1 MAICHQ
7 YPEVESDSHTVI
19 FLEWI
24 ILHTFNVFHLPLRLN
39 KWTPWDHPPSRGP
52 RTSLVRLWS
61 LNTKAA
67 TTVTGAMV
75 RNFTI
80 EELNSQCHD
89 FEGQTT
95 SSDVLTA
102 SFRLSDHP
110 VAVSSGQNLPWK
122 NRTQSLVISSW
133 FPITIEKT
141 NKGDIYHRF
150 LGEVYAG
157 KTNLSPELTL
167 VSLITFSCIKATLLM
182 WSTFS
187 CSLVETQWFSVLV

>member
-1 MAICHQ
+1 M
-7 YPEVESDSHTVI
+7 
-19 FLEWI
+19 
-24 ILHTFNVFHLPLRLN
+24 
-39 KWTPWDHPPSRGP
+39 
-52 RTSLVRLWS
+52 
-61 LNTKAA
+61 
-67 TTVTGAMV
+67 

-89 FEGQTT
+89 SEEQTT

-122 NRTQSLVISSW
+122 SRTQSLVISSW

-157 KTNLSPELTL
+157 KTNLNPELTL
-167 VSLITFSCIKATLLM
+167 VSLLTCSCTSASFLFDVSLISCTNTVVLSRLSSSPLRQPITELPVNC
-182 WSTFS
+182 
-187 CSLVETQWFSVLV
+187 

>member
-1 MAICHQ
+1 MPIPSSRFWLSGTHCQWQFATNILKWKLFHTLWYFESELFYIHSMSST
-7 YPEVESDSHTVI
+7 YPSD
-19 FLEWI
+19 
-24 ILHTFNVFHLPLRLN
+24 
-39 KWTPWDHPPSRGP
+39 WTPWDHPPSRGP
-52 RTSLVRLWS
+52 RTSLIRLES
-61 LNTKAA
+61 LITKAA
-67 TTVTGAMV
+67 TIVTGAMV

-133 FPITIEKT
+133 FPITIEKPT
-141 NKGDIYHRF
+141 TAIFIIDF
-150 LGEVYAG
+150 
-157 KTNLSPELTL
+157 
-167 VSLITFSCIKATLLM
+167 
-182 WSTFS
+182 
-187 CSLVETQWFSVLV
+187 

>member
-1 MAICHQ
+1 M
-7 YPEVESDSHTVI
+7 
-19 FLEWI
+19 
-24 ILHTFNVFHLPLRLN
+24 
-39 KWTPWDHPPSRGP
+39 
-52 RTSLVRLWS
+52 
-61 LNTKAA
+61 
-67 TTVTGAMV
+67 

-133 FPITIEKT
+133 FPITK
-141 NKGDIYHRF
+141 NGNIYHRF

-167 VSLITFSCIKATLLM
+167 VSLITFSCIKATLSDPRFLDLLLNYNAM
-182 WSTFS
+182 I
-187 CSLVETQWFSVLV
+187 Q